1 MERDKKKVR
10 FVEGD
15 ENSKMIRTKDVEMK
29 EFLEVGMEVEDPM
42 KRWCNAI
49 NIDSTNDD
57 VTAYMKRVL
66 TKSESRAF
74 NQANEL
80 LGESSLHPSIHLP
93 STSPPRERVIVEPPD
108 PSNSEDRPHEEVD
121 CCVGGGSVEPVCCI
135 SQGMS
140 LLQVF

>member
-1 MERDKKKVR
+1 
-10 FVEGD
+10 
-15 ENSKMIRTKDVEMK
+15 MIRTKDVEMK

-80 LGESSLHPSIHLP
+80 LGESSLHLPPIHPLTFDVTTERASHRRASRSI
-93 STSPPRERVIVEPPD
+93 
-108 PSNSEDRPHEEVD
+108 
-121 CCVGGGSVEPVCCI
+121 
-135 SQGMS
+135 
-140 LLQVF
+140 